1 MPKEYFEA
9 FGEGWSGTIHNF
21 EKADFFGAARRRSW
35 KSPRQEKGQAAL
47 LDAFLNSILRK
58 GSSPQTPSQILESS
72 LLTLAAQL
80 SLETKAP
87 VQLGPLRSSLS

>member
-21 EKADFFGAARRRSW
+21 EKADFFGASRRRSS
-35 KSPRQEKGQAAL
+35 KSLRQEKGQAAL
-47 LDAFLNSILRK
+47 LDAFLYSILHE
-58 GSSPQTPSQILESS
+58 GPSPQPPSQILESS
-72 LLTLAAQL
+72 LLTFAAQL